1 MSSVLLG
8 TYVSN
13 SHFPSQDRACD
24 LCNGFGTLLHHS
36 AATFI
41 ISMLVVGV
49 FPPSRY
55 ILNPIVILVMQHW
68 VALLKYV
75 SVPLYS
81 AIELILEYYF
91 EWVIF
96 CELPE
101 YSESYFYS
109 SSQVLISYLL
119 LFTGDWAKIYNLHWT
134 AAVGASVMLF
144 AHWLYLS
151 ASVFAML
158 TPNSNEEVGGDVIGK
173 AMASVSLS
181 RSKLDHRKTLRKT
194 LDKSNKTTPR
204 TTNKKNLMKS
214 IPKQT
219 PGLEGLGQRKG
230 HRCLDLL
237 LHWRSSI
244 SKRR

>member
-1 MSSVLLG
+1 MTTLGLAADHNYWALPVLVPSLWKFGFPETLMHLYLGIFNKRAHFTVSYKGHLVMLLG
-8 TYVSN
+8 MSLKIS
-13 SHFPSQDRACD
+13 SHFPSQDRACE

-101 YSESYFYS
+101 YSE
-109 SSQVLISYLL
+109 
-119 LFTGDWAKIYNLHWT
+119 
-134 AAVGASVMLF
+134 
-144 AHWLYLS
+144 
-151 ASVFAML
+151 
-158 TPNSNEEVGGDVIGK
+158 
-173 AMASVSLS
+173 
-181 RSKLDHRKTLRKT
+181 
-194 LDKSNKTTPR
+194 
-204 TTNKKNLMKS
+204 
-214 IPKQT
+214 
-219 PGLEGLGQRKG
+219 
-230 HRCLDLL
+230 
-237 LHWRSSI
+237 
-244 SKRR
+244 